1 MTASILTVDD
11 SPSLRMA
18 IKIAL
23 TGAGYAVTEAGDGVE
38 GLTKAKG
45 AKFDLIITDLNMPN
59 MDGLTMIRELRK
71 DPAQCGTPIIF
82 LTTESDDAM
91 KQQAKAAGATGWL
104 VKPFPRTADQGLA
117 QGARPVSG
125 GDPIAAFRVEA
136 GDLLDQI
143 EQGLLDLTHR
153 LEDRDLIDAV
163 FRGLHTL
170 KGSGAMFGFDALA
183 SFTHH
188 CETAFDRVRKGLAPA
203 TQGLVAVIL
212 SAKDH
217 MRALVDGD
225 GTGLEAAGAA
235 ILAELQREVEAAAGN
250 PVVAAAP
257 AQRGWRLSFRL
268 PPESM
273 ANGTNPLMLLDE
285 LRELGQ
291 CTIVARTDR
300 IPPLAE
306 LNPVECHIGWDV
318 ELLGDVS
325 RDDIDDVFLFV
336 MDDMELTVEEI
347 GGAAEATPEI
357 ADAPAI
363 VATTATPE
371 AAAATPGK
379 AVAKT
384 GESVRVPAERLD
396 ELMDR
401 VGELVIVHSRLS
413 QLANGS
419 GADLVLRSISEE
431 IERLVSELRDTMM
444 VLRMVPV
451 ASLFNRFRRLIHD
464 LARETGK
471 TIELSTEGEATEV
484 DKTVIERLADP
495 MVHLIRNACDHGL
508 EPEDERL
515 AAGKPATGHVRLS
528 AHQAGGEVL
537 ITIQDDG
544 RGINRERV
552 RAKAEAQGLLQPGQQ
567 VSDSELLHMIFH
579 PGFSTAAAVTNL
591 SGRGVGMDVVK
602 RTIESLRGAIDIT
615 SKPGEG
621 STVVLRIP
629 LTLAII
635 DGLLVRVGEGRYV
648 IPLAA
653 VEECLELSLEEDL
666 RSRGR
671 SFITL
676 RDRLVPFLRLREMF
690 ETGTRPDPHQKIVV
704 IATGAERVG
713 LVVDQIIGSHQTVI
727 KSMSTL
733 HRDVST
739 FAGATILGD
748 GGVAL
753 ILDVVQLVTA
763 GQHQEERLRAAG

>member
-1 MTASILTVDD
+1 M
-11 SPSLRMA
+11 
-18 IKIAL
+18 
-23 TGAGYAVTEAGDGVE
+23 
-38 GLTKAKG
+38 
-45 AKFDLIITDLNMPN
+45 
-59 MDGLTMIRELRK
+59 
-71 DPAQCGTPIIF
+71 
-82 LTTESDDAM
+82 
-91 KQQAKAAGATGWL
+91 
-104 VKPFPRTADQGLA
+104 
-117 QGARPVSG
+117 SG

-136 GDLLDQI
+136 GDLLDQV

-153 LEDRDLIDAV
+153 LDDRDLIDAV

-235 ILAELQREVEAAAGN
+235 ILAELQREVDAAAGA
-250 PVVAAAP
+250 PTTAPAAP
-257 AQRGWRLSFRL
+257 LRKGWRLSFRL

-285 LRELGQ
+285 LRALGT
-291 CTIVARTDR
+291 CTIIARTDR
-300 IPPLAE
+300 VPPLAE

-318 ELLGDVS
+318 ELFGDIS

-336 MDDMELTVEEI
+336 MDDMELTAEEI
-347 GGAAEATPEI
+347 GGDAEPAAEAPE
-357 ADAPAI
+357 ASAP
-363 VATTATPE
+363 
-371 AAAATPGK
+371 AAAAAPAEAATGPAK
-379 AVAKT
+379 AAAKT

-413 QLANGS
+413 QLANGQ
-419 GADLVLRSISEE
+419 GGDMVLRSISEE

-451 ASLFNRFRRLIHD
+451 ATLFGRFRRLIHD

-471 TIELSTEGEATEV
+471 AIELSTEGEATEV

-508 EPEDERL
+508 ETEEERI

-537 ITIQDDG
+537 ITIRDDG

-552 RAKAEAQGLLQPGQQ
+552 RAKAEAQGLLQPGQ
-567 VSDSELLHMIFH
+567 VLSDSELLQMIFH

-615 SKPGEG
+615 SVPGEG

-653 VEECLELSLEEDL
+653 VEECLELSLEDDL

-727 KSMSTL
+727 KSMSPL
-733 HRDVST
+733 HRDVAA

-763 GQHQEERLRAAG
+763 GQQQEERLRAAG